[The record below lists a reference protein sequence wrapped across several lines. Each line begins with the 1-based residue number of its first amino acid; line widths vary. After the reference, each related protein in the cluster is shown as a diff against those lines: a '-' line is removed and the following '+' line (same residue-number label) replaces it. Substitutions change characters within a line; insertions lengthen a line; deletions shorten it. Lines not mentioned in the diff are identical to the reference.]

1 MDNFEAGKLEQQLKK
16 TKTVANSNE
25 QEVLDISETRIS
37 NEEITTNILKMPLE
51 KLSVSELIALQH
63 NFTIMMSKITTELG
77 SRLNSP

>member
-1 MDNFEAGKLEQQLKK
+1 MDNLEAGKLEQQLKK
-16 TKTVANSNE
+16 TKTVAYSNE
-25 QEVLDISETRIS
+25 QEVLDIPETRIS